1 MRASA
6 RFLVATSSVAFAV
19 HFLYK
24 MQINVKS
31 SNAGFDSERGRFV
44 GGMDLTVKVTHRGH
58 TF

>member
-31 SNAGFDSERGRFV
+31 SMPGLTLRGADLLV
-44 GGMDLTVKVTHRGH
+44 GWI
-58 TF
+58 